1 MSRKRKPEFVI
12 VELQVEKVRLKAKVT
27 DAKTRALLRQ
37 VFRRLLALGAL
48 ELIQ

>member
-27 DAKTRALLRQ
+27 DAKTRRYS
-37 VFRRLLALGAL
+37 GKCSGDS
-48 ELIQ
+48 